1 MAGAICSCR
10 FGKRSLVLTVCPAHY
25 TNDLPSHPS
34 GPMTANILIRPLEPS
49 DAQTFRDL
57 RLEALAT
64 CPEAFGSSYEEE
76 APLPLE
82 TIRSRIPPSGPN
94 AIFGAFA
101 GERLVGLAGFAIYDR
116 LKASHKGLMWGVYV
130 QADWRGHG
138 LGKRLVQHV
147 IEHASQHVI
156 MLEAAVGLTNESAR
170 RTYHALGFKPY
181 GIERKALRVGGI
193 FYDEELLF
201 IDLPQSGEQSS

>member
-1 MAGAICSCR
+1 
-10 FGKRSLVLTVCPAHY
+10 
-25 TNDLPSHPS
+25 
-34 GPMTANILIRPLEPS
+34 MTANILIRPLEPS
-49 DAQTFRDL
+49 DARAFRDL

-64 CPEAFGSSYEEE
+64 SPEAFGSSYEEE

-82 TIRSRIPPSGPN
+82 TIRSRIPSSGPN

-101 GERLVGLAGFAIYDR
+101 GERLVGMAGFAVYDR
-116 LKASHKGLMWGVYV
+116 LKASHKGVMWGVYV
-130 QADWRGHG
+130 QADWRGQG
-138 LGKRLVQHV
+138 LGRRLVQHV
-147 IEHASQHVI
+147 IEHASQHAI

-181 GIERKALRVGGI
+181 GIERKALRVGRI

-201 IDLPQSGEQSS
+201 IDFQKSGERRS